1 MESDPLLTVAQLA
14 ALLQVPPQTL
24 YGWRTRGEGPRGLR
38 VGRHVR
44 YRQRDVDK
52 WLDTRGEAG
61 RP

>member
-24 YGWRTRGEGPRGLR
+24 YGWRTRGEGPPGLK

-44 YRQRDVDK
+44 YRQRDVEK
-52 WLDTRGEAG
+52 WLDTRSQD
-61 RP
+61 RD